1 MTISKLVFAP
11 PSVCFETN
19 TFNVFFTN
27 TNKTFWQI
35 RHLMVISKVVFASP
49 SVCSGSQRGAAPRAG
64 RGCLRQLG
72 YCSSQTNSLNTFWQI
87 QVFLR
92 QIHLIIFDKYSEY
105 FFRYANNTI
114 FEPPAQWVEHCYSKQ
129 LRSCS
134 SQIVCCSKKLLLWPD
149 KKRESYFLF
158 GHFIVFW
165 YYGFHLVYFNSWTS
179 WDWGF
184 LNSFQKLSPHRQ
196 QVL

>member
-1 MTISKLVFAP
+1 MSLQEGEPQVSLVCCPQFFQNEYIDNKNNDQILPKRAYLPPPPPPSSSVCSQTNTFNWPIQKTSWQIFHLMEISKLVFAP

-87 QVFLR
+87 Q
-92 QIHLIIFDKYSEY
+92 QI
-105 FFRYANNTI
+105 FF
-114 FEPPAQWVEHCYSKQ
+114 
-129 LRSCS
+129 
-134 SQIVCCSKKLLLWPD
+134 
-149 KKRESYFLF
+149 
-158 GHFIVFW
+158 
-165 YYGFHLVYFNSWTS
+165 
-179 WDWGF
+179 
-184 LNSFQKLSPHRQ
+184 
-196 QVL
+196 